1 MLSCNAVSRNRRCF
15 VVATKLSLQE
25 RDYCQAEAKIEVFC
39 CVWFNG
45 NVRTLP
51 RIRSCSDTVS
61 AEAVPKAA
69 ACFLPQFVAF
79 WERYE
84 RLYKL
89 CQ

>member
-1 MLSCNAVSRNRRCF
+1 MPSCNAVSRNQEWLA
-15 VVATKLSLQE
+15 VATKLSLQE
-25 RDYCQAEAKIEVFC
+25 RDCYEVEAKIEVFYC
-39 CVWFNG
+39 LWFNG

-51 RIRSCSDTVS
+51 RIRSCSDMVS
-61 AEAVPKAA
+61 PEAVAKTA
-69 ACFLPQFVAF
+69 ACWLLQFVAF